1 MIIIEKKTRAVKT
14 RDKSDRT
21 HRLRIK
27 RKHFSRTS
35 IRNGLFM
42 SHRSGEAAIKRSKFF
57 SPQEKYLRWIFIAR
71 SNSFDSVPVA
81 CPWCETKIDSRWTNI
96 RKIDS
101 PGKGIAWLEAIE
113 GCRYLEY
120 LSSYST
126 LESSRHCYQWTN
138 GPPPRLPP
146 FHGPRFRKSL
156 TNLFFSIVATF
167 VDLEYLS
174 NSAFRLREMFTGL
187 RVTSACFA
195 IVWIRRKYSPSNCER
210 SILTLETVHFPS
222 GRHC

>member
-1 MIIIEKKTRAVKT
+1 MIIIKKKT

-71 SNSFDSVPVA
+71 SNSFDFVPVA
-81 CPWCETKIDSRWTNI
+81 CPWCETKIDSRWTHI

-101 PGKGIAWLEAIE
+101 PGKGIAWPEAIE

-120 LSSYST
+120 LSSYSP

-167 VDLEYLS
+167 VDLEYYQTPRS
-174 NSAFRLREMFTGL
+174 G
-187 RVTSACFA
+187 
-195 IVWIRRKYSPSNCER
+195 CER
-210 SILTLETVHFPS
+210 CSQVCVLLRLASRSFGFVVNTLRTVSDRFSPLKLSISLPVGTAK
-222 GRHC
+222 